1 MIDRWPLVMVLSAAM
16 SFLVTLWLVWTAG
29 HHGTHSADHDLSG
42 PQKFHARPVPRVG
55 GLGLALGL
63 LAATAWMCLDGQ
75 PEGPLAAWLL
85 LCALPAFGS
94 GFLEDVTKKVS
105 AKARLYCTMAAA
117 ALAVWLMESVISRS
131 GISALDVVI
140 GFAPVAFVLTLV
152 VVGGVANSVNIIDG
166 FNGLASMCSA
176 LIFGAIAY
184 VAMQVG
190 DTFVLSMALACLGAI
205 LGFFVFNYPAGLIF
219 LGDGG
224 AYLLGFMMAE
234 LALLLVH
241 RNEAVSPMFALLV
254 CVYPIFETGFSMYR
268 RKVVRKMPSMAADGI
283 HLHSLIYRR
292 VMRWAAGDRTPRAI
306 TRRNS
311 MTSPYLW
318 ALCSLSVVPA
328 VLFWRHTGLLLLFLL
343 LFGMTYVAMYA
354 SIVRFKTPK
363 WLVFRGGRKP
373 RR

>member
-1 MIDRWPLVMVLSAAM
+1 
-16 SFLVTLWLVWTAG
+16 
-29 HHGTHSADHDLSG
+29 
-42 PQKFHARPVPRVG
+42 
-55 GLGLALGL
+55 
-63 LAATAWMCLDGQ
+63 MCWDGQ
-75 PEGPLAAWLL
+75 PEAPLSAWLL
-85 LCALPAFGS
+85 LCAVPAFGS

-105 AKARLYCTMAAA
+105 ARARLYCTMAAA

-131 GISALDVVI
+131 GIHALDVVI

-176 LIFGAIAY
+176 IIFGAIAY

-190 DTFVLSMALACLGAI
+190 DSFVLAMSLACLGAI

-224 AYLLGFMMAE
+224 AYWLGFMRAE

-254 CVYPIFETGFSMYR
+254 CIYPIFETGFSMYR
-268 RKVVRKMPSMAADGI
+268 RKVVRKMPSMAPDGI

-292 VMRWAAGDRTPRAI
+292 LMRWAAGDRSPRAM

-318 ALCSLSVVPA
+318 ALCTLSVVPA
-328 VLFWRHTGLLLLFLL
+328 MLFWRDTTVLVLFLL
-343 LFGMTYVAMYA
+343 LFALTYTVMYA
-354 SIVRFKTPK
+354 SIVRFKTPR
-363 WLVFRGGRKP
+363 WLVFGSKRKA
-373 RR
+373 RRKT

>member
-1 MIDRWPLVMVLSAAM
+1 M
-16 SFLVTLWLVWTAG
+16 G
-29 HHGTHSADHDLSG
+29 
-42 PQKFHARPVPRVG
+42 
-55 GLGLALGL
+55 
-63 LAATAWMCLDGQ
+63 
-75 PEGPLAAWLL
+75 
-85 LCALPAFGS
+85 
-94 GFLEDVTKKVS
+94 
-105 AKARLYCTMAAA
+105 AA
-117 ALAVWLMESVISRS
+117 ALAVWLMESMISRS

-224 AYLLGFMMAE
+224 AYLLGFMLAE

-254 CVYPIFETGFSMYR
+254 CIYPVFETGFSMYR

-292 VMRWAAGDRTPRAI
+292 VMRWAAGDRTPQAM

-311 MTSPYLW
+311 MMSPYLW
-318 ALCSLSVVPA
+318 ALCTLSVVPA
-328 VLFWRHTGLLLLFLL
+328 VLFWRHTGLLLMFLL

-363 WLVFRGGRKP
+363 WLVFRGGRK
-373 RR
+373 RRR

>member
-1 MIDRWPLVMVLSAAM
+1 
-16 SFLVTLWLVWTAG
+16 
-29 HHGTHSADHDLSG
+29 
-42 PQKFHARPVPRVG
+42 VG
-55 GLGLALGL
+55 GFGLALGL
-63 LAATAWMCLDGQ
+63 LAATAWMCWDGQ
-75 PEGPLAAWLL
+75 PEGPLSAWLL
-85 LCALPAFGS
+85 LCAVPAFGS

-105 AKARLYCTMAAA
+105 ARARLYCTMASA

-131 GISALDVVI
+131 GIGALDVVM

-205 LGFFVFNYPAGLIF
+205 LSFFVFNYPAGLIF

-224 AYLLGFMMAE
+224 AYLLGFMLAE

-254 CVYPIFETGFSMYR
+254 CIYPIFETGFSMYR

-292 VMRWAAGDRTPRAI
+292 VMRWAAGDRTPRAM

-318 ALCSLSVVPA
+318 ALCTLSVVPA
-328 VLFWRHTGLLLLFLL
+328 VLFWRHTGLLMLFLL
-343 LFGMTYVAMYA
+343 LFGTTYVAMYA
-354 SIVRFKTPK
+354 SIVRFKTPR
-363 WLVFRGGRKP
+363 WMVFRGGRKS

>member
-1 MIDRWPLVMVLSAAM
+1 MDRLPLVMVLSTGT

-29 HHGTHSADHDLSG
+29 HNGHFLADHDLSG

-55 GLGLALGL
+55 GLSLALGL
-63 LAATAWMCLDGQ
+63 LAATAWMCWDGQ
-75 PEGPLAAWLL
+75 PEGPWSAWLL
-85 LCALPAFGS
+85 LCAVPAFGS
-94 GFLEDVTKKVS
+94 GSLEDVTKKVS
-105 AKARLYCTMAAA
+105 ARVRLYCTMGAA
-117 ALAVWLMESVISRS
+117 ALAVWLMESMISRS

-224 AYLLGFMMAE
+224 AYLLGFMLAE

-254 CVYPIFETGFSMYR
+254 CIYPVFETGFSMYR

-292 VMRWAAGDRTPRAI
+292 VMRWAAGDRTPQAM

-311 MTSPYLW
+311 MMSPYLW
-318 ALCSLSVVPA
+318 ALCTLSVVPA
-328 VLFWRHTGLLLLFLL
+328 VLFWRHTGLLLMFLL

-363 WLVFRGGRKP
+363 WLVFRGGRK
-373 RR
+373 RRR